1 MHVVRIHPNANEGVP
16 FWVEDDHGFNG
27 GADDLADLL
36 AMITEYVAA
45 DSNIDEWR
53 ADLVADQ
60 HSSSGVQRSIQGR
73 RRRSG
78 IGA

>member
-1 MHVVRIHPNANEGVP
+1 MHVVRTHPNADEGVS
-16 FWVEDDHGFNG
+16 FWAEDDRGFNG

-36 AMITEYVAA
+36 AMIAEYVAA

-53 ADLVADQ
+53 ADLVSDQ